1 MITVTKRTL
10 DLRTGSEGPVHDPY
24 GYTEYIV
31 NINGDKVVAHLGI
44 VAWLQITPRDSVRPT
59 LVLWDSEEQINT
71 VFRRW
76 TGIDLRDFPRYYE
89 RAHPYSDFE
98 GPMGPPSRYI

>member
-10 DLRTGSEGPVHDPY
+10 DLRTGSEGAPHDPY

-44 VAWLQITPRDSVRPT
+44 VTWLKITPRDFVRPT
-59 LVLWDSEEQINT
+59 LTLRDSEEQIND

-89 RAHPYSDFE
+89 RAHPYSEFE
-98 GPMGPPSRYI
+98 DSMGCPADYV